1 MGFGSRFGG
10 AEFAEGFEGGEI
22 GFAGGEDTAFDQ
34 FEKIGSE
41 VDGFAEVEVSSGDF
55 ARVLGKHFA
64 FCAQESAETPLI
76 GDEAIDEAALFGS
89 GGSEALVVFGDEAV
103 ERFGIFG
110 VRYHVVFGVD
120 ASGEGIVADGG
131 FAFGSSGSGGALR
144 VAAIGFNLFE
154 GCHRDVS
161 KRTVAG
167 RWWRVGRGS
176 GEVIVSGGTIVG
188 RLR

>member
-1 MGFGSRFGG
+1 M
-10 AEFAEGFEGGEI
+10 AEMRRSISSSPLADE
-22 GFAGGEDTAFDQ
+22 ADR
-34 FEKIGSE
+34 
-41 VDGFAEVEVSSGDF
+41 FAEVEASSGDF

-64 FCAQESAETPLI
+64 FCAQEAAEPPFI

-131 FAFGSSGSGGALR
+131 FAFWSSGSGGALR

-154 GCHRDVS
+154 GCHRCGS

-167 RWWRVGRGS
+167 RRRGAWPGRA
-176 GEVIVSGGTIVG
+176 EVIDLAGKIVG
-188 RLR
+188 GLR